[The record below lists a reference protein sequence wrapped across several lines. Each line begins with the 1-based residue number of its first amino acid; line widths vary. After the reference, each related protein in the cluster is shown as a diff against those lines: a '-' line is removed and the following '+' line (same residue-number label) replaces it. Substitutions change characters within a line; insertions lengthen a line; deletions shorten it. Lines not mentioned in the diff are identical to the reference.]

1 MDNGKTNM
9 PKPDAPRI
17 ESRTRPCLVNG
28 PQMSGRP
35 RAHLGYFS
43 IRLLHCDPTMGWTDY
58 LPASWLSTAWMDRF
72 RPAYLTRRLS
82 KDLFIALSL
91 SSTSAAL
98 YLQQFRRKKAIQR
111 IPPRPIELRSEEI
124 GDGVIGLIGGFL
136 QGQAVRPMS
145 KRALMK
151 QAIPR

>member
-1 MDNGKTNM
+1 MV
-9 PKPDAPRI
+9 
-17 ESRTRPCLVNG
+17 L
-28 PQMSGRP
+28 
-35 RAHLGYFS
+35 
-43 IRLLHCDPTMGWTDY
+43 TDY
-58 LPASWLSTAWMDRF
+58 RPESWLSTAWMDRF

-82 KDLFIALSL
+82 KDLFLGLLIGIKLTL
-91 SSTSAAL
+91 TSTSAAL